1 MHQFKLDPQA
11 AMSYMSDLHH
21 DIATQFLD
29 EWNKIPT
36 FGGPLDLD
44 VRTYCDG
51 LGNWVRANDSWSFE
65 VRFRILLCAAIALT
79 KFQSERYFGKQGLEI
94 QATRLI
100 QLNDLSRL

>member
-36 FGGPLDLD
+36 FGGPLDLM
-44 VRTYCDG
+44 
-51 LGNWVRANDSWSFE
+51 LE
-65 VRFRILLCAAIALT
+65 HIAM
-79 KFQSERYFGKQGLEI
+79 
-94 QATRLI
+94 
-100 QLNDLSRL
+100 D